1 MALFMVTVGVLGL
14 RDAIIDYQTAKLGKD
29 VMVSVVPGSTVCK
42 SRTSTTDV
50 MYNGKQY
57 HLTVFSDMCNQV
69 KSGEIKTFECRY
81 SGKYDKLKMVHGREY
96 FVLIMMIVVFG
107 FIIFI
112 LVREYLK
119 SPK

>member
-1 MALFMVTVGVLGL
+1 
-14 RDAIIDYQTAKLGKD
+14 
-29 VMVSVVPGSTVCK
+29 
-42 SRTSTTDV
+42 

-57 HLTVFSDMCNQV
+57 HLTVFSDMCYQV

-96 FVLIMMIVVFG
+96 FVLITMIIVLG

-112 LVREYLK
+112 LVREYISLK
-119 SPK
+119 R